1 MVNGIFLCPVL
12 TSAIIKRVREEGE
25 RECGGGG
32 EREGGGFVIKIT
44 AFLSLKNVDSHI
56 VTA

>member
-1 MVNGIFLCPVL
+1 MW
-12 TSAIIKRVREEGE
+12 
-25 RECGGGG
+25 GGG